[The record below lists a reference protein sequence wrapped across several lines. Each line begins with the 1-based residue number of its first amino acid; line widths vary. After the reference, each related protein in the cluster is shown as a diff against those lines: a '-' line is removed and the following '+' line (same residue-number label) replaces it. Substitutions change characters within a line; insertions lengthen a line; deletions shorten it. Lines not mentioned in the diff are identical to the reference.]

1 MIEKCLAYVCPYVV
15 NFSHFQLTEN
25 RFRIKIKMNVNHRD
39 CPCLECLLYVNDF
52 FYRFRINTHV
62 KASHW
67 DCPWSEEDDSNLLKG
82 VYEYGMGSWEA
93 IKMDP
98 DLNLHEKVKI
108 FSE

>member
-1 MIEKCLAYVCPYVV
+1 
-15 NFSHFQLTEN
+15 
-25 RFRIKIKMNVNHRD
+25 MNVNHRD